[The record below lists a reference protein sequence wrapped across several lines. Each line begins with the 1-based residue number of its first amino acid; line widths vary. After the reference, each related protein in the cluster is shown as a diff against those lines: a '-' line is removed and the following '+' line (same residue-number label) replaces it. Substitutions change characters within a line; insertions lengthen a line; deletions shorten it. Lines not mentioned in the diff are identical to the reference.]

1 MGMDD
6 DAQIFS
12 VIGGA
17 KRSGRWRVPAST
29 RTLTLFG
36 RCLIDLRQAET
47 TADELSFSCISVF
60 AGVTFIVPEG
70 AEVRP
75 SGVAVLG
82 SARSLVP
89 VSDSPAHL
97 PPISTDA
104 ITVLGRL
111 RIRTTDEEPEEE
123 LRDSWRERRRARK
136 AAKRAEKAKPS
147 AKAKPDDDRPT
158 ARAAVFELDDE
169 FDVAHGA
176 DRPARTR
183 REIEREL
190 VDEGDLRRSA
200 RPERELVD
208 EGDLRRSARPP
219 QVEEEGPE
227 LVDLKPVIRRPSISS
242 PTTLSDDDEPGDDG
256 PSDAAADETAA
267 PDLFG
272 PRASAQTVDPEP
284 VGSID
289 DHPTPFAGDET
300 SPLEGLDVPDDAER
314 IVSHADTGEDPW
326 A

>member
-47 TADELSFSCISVF
+47 TADELSFSCISAF

-89 VSDSPAHL
+89 VSDTPAHL
-97 PPISTDA
+97 PPISIDA

-136 AAKRAEKAKPS
+136 AAKRAEKTKAAGIAKDPGH
-147 AKAKPDDDRPT
+147 ATTGAERT
-158 ARAAVFELDDE
+158 MAAVDD
-169 FDVAHGA
+169 AG
-176 DRPARTR
+176 
-183 REIEREL
+183 EL
-190 VDEGDLRRSA
+190 VDAGDLRRIA
-200 RPERELVD
+200 RPD
-208 EGDLRRSARPP
+208 ETPA
-219 QVEEEGPE
+219 

-242 PTTLSDDDEPGDDG
+242 PMTRADGHDDRF
-256 PSDAAADETAA
+256 AAGTAA
-267 PDLFG
+267 PELFER
-272 PRASAQTVDPEP
+272 PRTPAPTVDPEP

-289 DHPTPFAGDET
+289 DHPTPFEADET
-300 SPLEGLDVPDDAER
+300 SPLEGLDVPDSAEH
-314 IVSHADTGEDPW
+314 IVSHADTSEDR
-326 A
+326 

>member
-1 MGMDD
+1 MDD

-47 TADELSFSCISVF
+47 TADELSFSCISAF

-89 VSDSPAHL
+89 VSDSPANL
-97 PPISTDA
+97 PPISIDA

-136 AAKRAEKAKPS
+136 AAKKTEKTKSSAE
-147 AKAKPDDDRPT
+147 AKPDDDSSAAT
-158 ARAAVFELDDE
+158 AAAFELDDE
-169 FDVAHGA
+169 FDVAPGA
-176 DRPARTR
+176 DRHVRTR
-183 REIEREL
+183 RELEREL

-200 RPERELVD
+200 RPQEEQDER
-208 EGDLRRSARPP
+208 
-219 QVEEEGPE
+219 E
-227 LVDLKPVIRRPSISS
+227 LVDLKPVIRRPSISA
-242 PTTLSDDDEPGDDG
+242 PTTLSDEDGD
-256 PSDAAADETAA
+256 AEEAAA

-272 PRASAQTVDPEP
+272 PRASAPTLDPEP

-289 DHPTPFAGDET
+289 DHPTPFAGDEQ
-300 SPLEGLDVPDDAER
+300 SPLEGLQVPESADG